1 MHRSAAGAFLGT
13 SAYDGVIFNADP
25 MQIDKISADFPPMWS
40 RHRGSGDRWHAA
52 HSCTPPA
59 PSGDSNSETRGNP
72 SQSVPLSHDFH
83 TRVASPMS
91 ASYREIAILNVE
103 YLDSDTELAE
113 QMTSAL
119 PRRFRLEI
127 FAVKAEWTDQAQP
140 LGPSCGEAA
149 VDERRGI
156 LTEPRTFAAASHT
169 HSLEPKAHLFFGQL
183 AKLWSPPKPEPEG
196 GGGHLVNSNRWHPL
210 A

>member
-1 MHRSAAGAFLGT
+1 MHRSAGR
-13 SAYDGVIFNADP
+13 SAYDGVIFNVDP

-72 SQSVPLSHDFH
+72 SQSVPLSHDFR

-91 ASYREIAILNVE
+91 ASYREIAISKVE
-103 YLDSDTELAE
+103 YRTGR
-113 QMTSAL
+113 TNN
-119 PRRFRLEI
+119 FR
-127 FAVKAEWTDQAQP
+127 
-140 LGPSCGEAA
+140 
-149 VDERRGI
+149 
-156 LTEPRTFAAASHT
+156 AASTIPARNLSRESGMDRPSPAARAVLWRGSGGRAERNPHRTPHFRSCITHT
-169 HSLEPKAHLFFGQL
+169 FSRAESDNIFGQL